1 MAKAGAITLLVQDEV
16 LVNLIP
22 TLARQWMKKGQKAK
36 KVSTRNLHSKKDT
49 RAAIFG
55 AINVITGKIHR
66 LIASAINKETFL
78 QSLKRINNYYI
89 KNASEQLI
97 CLVIDGHS
105 AHRSI
110 LVKQWIQLQSNFFFY
125 RLPKNSPELNPIEYF
140 WRKMRK
146 EVTHDR
152 LYQDL
157 VELKSTL
164 TRFFNRWYVKTR
176 VFSEWLD
183 TLIEKIWQDDNHIKQ
198 FG

>member
-16 LVNLIP
+16 LVNLVP
-22 TLARQWMKKGQKAK
+22 TLTRQWMKKGQKAK

-89 KNASEQLI
+89 KMAPEQLI

-110 LVKQWIQLQSNFFFY
+110 LVKLWIQLQSNFFFY

-157 VELKSTL
+157 VELKATL
-164 TRFFNRWYVKTR
+164 TRFFNRWYLKAR

>member
-36 KVSTRNLHSKKDT
+36 KVSTQNLHSKKDT

-78 QSLKRINNYYI
+78 QSIKRINNYYI
-89 KNASEQLI
+89 KNVPEQLI

-110 LVKQWIQLQSNFFFY
+110 LVKEWIQLQSNFFFY

-157 VELKSTL
+157 VELKATL